1 MITWQE
7 DTASEGETA
16 ILASPPEP
24 ARSTHVKAYR
34 RRLPILLLVLAVV
47 ASTAGCGGLGA
58 VSGGKELTLGY
69 IEWDE
74 NVAISSLTKVLLEEE
89 LDYTV
94 ELQRTNVAVVKQVYG
109 GVAEGDLDAF
119 QDVWMPNQRAY
130 LSEVEGNVEH
140 LDPWF
145 EGKTAQ
151 GIAVPNYM
159 DVRSLSELDWA
170 GTDMIIGIEPG
181 SAVQPQ
187 IEDKVIPGYD
197 LDMKLVESSTP
208 AMLSE
213 LEKAYE
219 MRQPIV
225 FFGWSPH
232 WMNARYDFRY
242 LEDPKDLQGDF
253 NDSAEISSIVSADLA
268 ENDPTAHAFLKALS
282 LDEEQVNQLEAE
294 INAAGSANP
303 EEGVRSWLE
312 DHGDTVRP
320 WITAAKQAQEA

>member
-1 MITWQE
+1 
-7 DTASEGETA
+7 
-16 ILASPPEP
+16 
-24 ARSTHVKAYR
+24 
-34 RRLPILLLVLAVV
+34 LLVLAVV

-74 NVAISSLTKVLLEEE
+74 NVAVSSLTKILLEEE
-89 LDYTV
+89 LGYTV
-94 ELQRTNVAVVKQVYG
+94 ELQRTNVAVVKQVFG

-119 QDVWMPNQRAY
+119 QDVWMPNHRAY

-145 EGKTAQ
+145 EGQTAQ
-151 GIAVPNYM
+151 GIAVPYYM
-159 DVRSLSELDWA
+159 DVRSLSELDRA
-170 GTDMIIGIEPG
+170 GTDMIISIEPG

-187 IEDKVIPGYD
+187 IHDKVIPGYD

-213 LEKAYE
+213 LEMAYE

-242 LEDPKDLQGDF
+242 LEDPKDLQGKF
-253 NDSAEISSIVSADLA
+253 NDPAKISSIVNEDLPDD
-268 ENDPTAHAFLKALS
+268 DPVAYAFLKVIS
-282 LDEEQVNQLEAE
+282 LDEEQINQLEAD
-294 INAAGSANP
+294 INEAGDP
-303 EEGVRSWLE
+303 DEGVKVWLE
-312 DHGDTVRP
+312 KNRDVVKPWVDT
-320 WITAAKQAQEA
+320 AKQAREA

>member
-1 MITWQE
+1 M
-7 DTASEGETA
+7 
-16 ILASPPEP
+16 
-24 ARSTHVKAYR
+24 KAYR

-58 VSGGKELTLGY
+58 VSGGKKLTLGY

-74 NVAISSLTKVLLEEE
+74 NVAVSSLTKVLLEEE
-89 LDYTV
+89 LGYTV
-94 ELQRTNVAVVKQVYG
+94 ELQRTNVAVVKQVFG

-145 EGKTAQ
+145 EGQTAQ
-151 GIAVPNYM
+151 GIAVPYYM

-242 LEDPKDLQGDF
+242 LEDPKDLQGKF
-253 NDSAEISSIVSADLA
+253 NDPAKISSIVNEDLPDD
-268 ENDPTAHAFLKALS
+268 DPVAYAFLKVIS
-282 LDEEQVNQLEAE
+282 LDEEQINQLEAD
-294 INAAGSANP
+294 INEAGDP
-303 EEGVRSWLE
+303 DEGVKVWLE
-312 DHGDTVRP
+312 KNRDVVKPWVDT
-320 WITAAKQAQEA
+320 AKQAREA